1 MQNASLLCLNVN
13 KCMMPMR
20 HAVPFSFCKNSL
32 LQRCFF
38 SVRKYY
44 HYVQHHQKNVQWLQQ
59 HLASFLNRSFAV
71 AMVIIQLATY
81 ITLLKNFALHST
93 KNLEILIYEEQK
105 CIKSNTFFCVWVRL
119 RSTRAKKLRVSDS
132 NKFKFQNSK
141 LNNFVCVC
149 VCFPL
154 ENAAFLS
161 SHLFQK
167 NKSSIIG
174 NGFSIT

>member
-38 SVRKYY
+38 LFESIIIMFSIIRKMFNDYNNIW
-44 HYVQHHQKNVQWLQQ
+44 HHSSIVLLQLRWLSFSWQPINHAFKKFCTTLNEKSWNSYLRRTKVHKVK
-59 HLASFLNRSFAV
+59 HL
-71 AMVIIQLATY
+71 
-81 ITLLKNFALHST
+81 
-93 KNLEILIYEEQK
+93 
-105 CIKSNTFFCVWVRL
+105 FCVWVRL

-149 VCFPL
+149 VCFP
-154 ENAAFLS
+154 
-161 SHLFQK
+161 
-167 NKSSIIG
+167 
-174 NGFSIT
+174 

>member
-38 SVRKYY
+38 LFESIIIMFSIIRKMFNDYNNIW
-44 HYVQHHQKNVQWLQQ
+44 HHSSIVLLQLRWLSFSWQPINHAFKKFCTTLNEKSWNSYLRRTKVHKVK
-59 HLASFLNRSFAV
+59 HL
-71 AMVIIQLATY
+71 
-81 ITLLKNFALHST
+81 
-93 KNLEILIYEEQK
+93 
-105 CIKSNTFFCVWVRL
+105 FFVWVRL

-149 VCFPL
+149 VCFP
-154 ENAAFLS
+154 
-161 SHLFQK
+161 
-167 NKSSIIG
+167 
-174 NGFSIT
+174 

>member
-1 MQNASLLCLNVN
+1 MHHCCVKCQQMYDARVPRRAFFFLQKQSVATMFFFCSKVLSLCSASSEKCSMTTTTFGIIPQSFFCSCDGYHSAGNLL
-13 KCMMPMR
+13 
-20 HAVPFSFCKNSL
+20 
-32 LQRCFF
+32 
-38 SVRKYY
+38 
-44 HYVQHHQKNVQWLQQ
+44 
-59 HLASFLNRSFAV
+59 
-71 AMVIIQLATY
+71 

-174 NGFSIT
+174 NGFSIK

>member
-1 MQNASLLCLNVN
+1 MYDA
-13 KCMMPMR
+13 
-20 HAVPFSFCKNSL
+20 HAPRRAFFFLQKQSVATMFFLFESIIIMFSIIRKMFNDYNNIWHHSSIVL
-32 LQRCFF
+32 LQLRWLSF
-38 SVRKYY
+38 SWQPINHAFK
-44 HYVQHHQKNVQWLQQ
+44 K
-59 HLASFLNRSFAV
+59 FCTTLNE
-71 AMVIIQLATY
+71 
-81 ITLLKNFALHST
+81 
-93 KNLEILIYEEQK
+93 NLEILIYVEQK

-154 ENAAFLS
+154 ENVAFLS

-174 NGFSIT
+174 NRFPIK